1 MYYFWGE
8 IFKIARHS
16 AIVGGGSRKSQ
27 PRPDLGSLEASGLV
41 NGSFTYH
48 GDETTAPPPNIANK
62 YARNFPY
69 RVGMPGPSYSWSVFG
84 SNVDD
89 SIRYLEH
96 AKVSPLILERFDES
110 LVVLRHYM
118 KWSLA
123 DVVVTKPRKALSQH
137 PGAEA
142 WPQVAIHELN
152 KTLHRNFEYKFYN
165 AANSLL
171 NQNIIDLLKEG
182 VNVAA
187 EISLLQSLRA
197 RVTEVNACIHRFFI
211 CLCLFRHI
219 HNNVIGMS

>member
-8 IFKIARHS
+8 LSKINKSGKKRN
-16 AIVGGGSRKSQ
+16 IIIGSSNVSMK
-27 PRPDLGSLEASGLV
+27 ASS
-41 NGSFTYH
+41 NYH
-48 GDETTAPPPNIANK
+48 GDEKTPPTMNIALRFAEKLPYAVGQPPPS
-62 YARNFPY
+62 
-69 RVGMPGPSYSWSVFG
+69 VMWSVFG

-171 NQNIIDLLKEG
+171 NRNIIDLLKAG

-187 EISLLQSLRA
+187 EISLLQNLRA
-197 RVTEVNACIHRFFI
+197 RVTEVSEFI
-211 CLCLFRHI
+211 
-219 HNNVIGMS
+219 